1 MHHAFADKFQNLF
14 KTNIFETGVSD
25 HHKVISTIMKP
36 NFAMESSRRKYYQKY
51 FKFDIDYF
59 SSEHSRLIDSA
70 FSSIKEDEHCQ
81 ELCEFSQFHR
91 IFLNHLNVQHV
102 LKKEILRAN
111 NNLFMTKS
119 LRKAIVIRPRLKTVL
134 NQI

>member
-1 MHHAFADKFQNLF
+1 MHHAFADKFQTLF

-25 HHKVISTIMKP
+25 HHKMVSTIMKR

-59 SSEHSRLIDSA
+59 SSELSRLIDTA
-70 FSSIKEDEHCQ
+70 FSSIKEDEHCE
-81 ELCEFSQFHR
+81 ELCEFSRFHR

-102 LKKEILRAN
+102 LKKEILRAH
-111 NNLFMTKS
+111 NNLFTTKS
-119 LRKAIVIRPRLKTVL
+119 LRKANRDKT
-134 NQI
+134 

>member
-1 MHHAFADKFQNLF
+1 
-14 KTNIFETGVSD
+14 
-25 HHKVISTIMKP
+25 MKP

-70 FSSIKEDEHCQ
+70 FSSIKEDEHCE

-119 LRKAIVIRPRLKTVL
+119 LRKAIVIRPRLKTKSESDENWSL
-134 NQI
+134 YKTQRNFYLKMLRRLKKIIFQR